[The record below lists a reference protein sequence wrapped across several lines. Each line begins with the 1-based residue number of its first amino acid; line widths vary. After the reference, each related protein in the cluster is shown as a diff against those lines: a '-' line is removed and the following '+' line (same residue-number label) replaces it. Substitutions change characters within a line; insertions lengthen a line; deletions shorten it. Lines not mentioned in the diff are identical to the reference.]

1 MLDICE
7 WIWYNFIAMC
17 SITYS
22 TPMFIY
28 FGQLYWKGTMDLNVK
43 KFLRHMNRGV
53 LLGGIIVVGLVIY
66 IAVDTVNFKK
76 DIPMFEQF
84 IEDYYANISEIAV
97 TPEENQSVKDLDIT
111 KKELAR
117 VREEYSSFIDEN
129 WTNYSNDLYYY
140 TTKEDVIRNVNNF
153 NGIETKNLEGY
164 VTNWSYKLSE
174 IKVNKLGPNIISITY
189 VDDVTAE
196 FTGNPLV
203 MNVDGLTLP
212 NFMGFSR
219 NYEELKGKE
228 KMEKATLSNQR
239 TIKLKKVDGKWKIY
253 GSENFYGGDNFEVVG
268 GDENVN
274 DIKG

>member
-1 MLDICE
+1 
-7 WIWYNFIAMC
+7 
-17 SITYS
+17 
-22 TPMFIY
+22 
-28 FGQLYWKGTMDLNVK
+28 MDLNVK